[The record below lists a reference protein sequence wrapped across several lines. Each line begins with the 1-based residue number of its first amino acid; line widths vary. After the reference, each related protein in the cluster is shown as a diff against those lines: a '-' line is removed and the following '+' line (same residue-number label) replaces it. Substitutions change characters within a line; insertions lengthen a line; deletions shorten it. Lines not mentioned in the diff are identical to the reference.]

1 MIKKLFTA
9 LAVMLFTTSA
19 WAHMCPSLMGE
30 IDEAMEDAATV
41 AELDESTLEEVRD
54 LRARGEEAHQAGD
67 HDESVA
73 LLEQAKEKLGLM

>member
-9 LAVMLFTTSA
+9 LAVMLFTASA

-30 IDEAMEDAATV
+30 IDQALEDEAVAA
-41 AELDESTLEEVRD
+41 ALDEGQLEEVRD
-54 LRARGEEAHQAGD
+54 LRARGEEAHEAGN

-73 LLEQAKEKLGLM
+73 LLEEAKGILGL